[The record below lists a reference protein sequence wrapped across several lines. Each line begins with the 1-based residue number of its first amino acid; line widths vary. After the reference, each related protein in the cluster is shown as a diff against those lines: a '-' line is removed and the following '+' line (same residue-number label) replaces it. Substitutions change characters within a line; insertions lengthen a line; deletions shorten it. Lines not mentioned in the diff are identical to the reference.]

1 MIKLYGEI
9 THLVKCLN
17 EYTKAYDEG
26 NPLISDKEWD
36 DLYFRLKEL
45 EDKTGLVLSN
55 SPTQTI
61 SYEVVN
67 ELEKKT
73 HDHKM
78 LSLEKTKSAID
89 VVRFGQGAEML
100 AMCKMDGLT
109 CSLTYEDGELISA
122 ETRGNGLV
130 GENILHNVKVL
141 PSVPKTIPYREKLTI
156 DGEIICTYKDFEAFK
171 DQYAHPRNFAA
182 GSIRLLDSEECSRR
196 KLTFV
201 AWDVIGDFYDTDEN
215 PINYLAEKLR
225 NLRYMSFTTVPAIRT
240 PPLLKEEYVEA
251 FIKDIKWMAEECSY
265 PIDGAVFK
273 FNDCEYGMSL
283 GETEHHFKNA
293 LAYKFYDDVFLTSL
307 LDIEWTM
314 GRTGT
319 LTPVAIFT
327 PVNIDGTEVNRAS
340 LHNISIMIKTL
351 HGKPFYGQKLE
362 VYKANMIIPQIS
374 NSGTVDD
381 AENPCNI
388 NYFTIPKFCPVCG
401 ELTEQKSEC
410 SCTVLV
416 CSNSNCPGKFINRL
430 DHFCGKKGLDIK
442 GISKATLEKLLDWGW
457 VETYTDMFELTTH
470 RSEWIKKPGFGVRSV
485 DKILSA
491 IEESRNCEL
500 HQFIAALGIPLI
512 GTTAAKDLANHF
524 KTWDN
529 FISAVENKYAFYEL
543 PNFGA
548 EMHSS
553 ISKFNYTE
561 VKLMVE
567 HYINFNAAI
576 EIQEEANTN
585 ISGKT
590 FVITGKLNRFKN
602 RDEIKNKIE
611 ALGGKVTGSVS
622 KNTDYLINNDLTSDS
637 SKNKSAKNLNI
648 PIISEENFLEI
659 FEIKI

>member
-1 MIKLYGEI
+1 MIQLLGEI
-9 THLVKCLN
+9 IHLVKCLN

-45 EDKTGLVLSN
+45 EDKTGLILSN

-61 SYEVVN
+61 NYEVVN

-78 LSLEKTKSAID
+78 LSLEKTKSTID
-89 VVRFGQGAEML
+89 VVRFGQGTEML
-100 AMCKMDGLT
+100 AMCKLDGLT
-109 CSLTYEDGELISA
+109 CSLTYQNGKLVSA

-130 GENILHNVKVL
+130 GENILHNIKVL

-156 DGEIICTYKDFEAFK
+156 DGEIICTYKDFEEFK
-171 DQYAHPRNFAA
+171 GQYAHPRNFAS
-182 GSIRLLDSEECSRR
+182 GSIRLLDAEECARR

-201 AWDVIGDFYDTDEN
+201 AWDVIGDFYDIDGN
-215 PINYLAEKLR
+215 PIDYLAEKLR
-225 NLRYMSFTTVPAIRT
+225 NLRYMSFTVVPFIRT
-240 PPLLKEEYVEA
+240 PPLLKEEHVEA
-251 FIKDIKWMAEECSY
+251 FIKDIQWMAEECSY

-273 FNDCEYGMSL
+273 FNDCEYGKSL

-327 PVNIDGTEVNRAS
+327 PINIDGTEVNRAS
-340 LHNISIMIKTL
+340 LHNISIMEKTL

-374 NSGTVDD
+374 NSGTVNDMED
-381 AENPCNI
+381 LRYI
-388 NYFTIPKFCPVCG
+388 DYFTIPKFCPVCG
-401 ELTEQKSEC
+401 EATEQKSEC

-416 CSNSNCPGKFINRL
+416 CSNPNCPGKFINKL
-430 DHFCGKKGLDIK
+430 DHFCGKKGLDMK

-457 VETYTDMFELTTH
+457 IETYVDIFNLSEH
-470 RSEWIKKPGFGVRSV
+470 RSEWIKKSGFGVRSV
-485 DKILSA
+485 DKALSA
-491 IEESRNCEL
+491 IEEGRTCEL
-500 HQFIAALGIPLI
+500 HQFIASLGIPLI
-512 GTTAAKDLANHF
+512 GTTASKDLANHF

-529 FISAVENKYAFYEL
+529 FIKAVENKYAFYEL
-543 PNFGA
+543 PNFGG

-553 ISKFNYTE
+553 ISKFNYDE
-561 VKLMVE
+561 AKFIAS
-567 HYINFNAAI
+567 HYINFVESETPEN
-576 EIQEEANTN
+576 ANTN
-585 ISGKT
+585 LDGKV
-590 FVITGKLNRFKN
+590 FVVTGKVNRFKN
-602 RDEIKNKIE
+602 RDELKSKIE

-622 KNTDYLINNDLTSDS
+622 KNTHYLINNDVNSTS
-637 SKNKSAKNLNI
+637 SKNNTAKSLNI
-648 PIISEENFLEI
+648 PILSEDDFIEMFGI
-659 FEIKI
+659 

>member
-1 MIKLYGEI
+1 MIQLLEEI

-45 EDKTGLVLSN
+45 EDKTGLILSN

-61 SYEVVN
+61 NYEVVN

-78 LSLEKTKSAID
+78 LSLEKTKIAED
-89 VVRFGQGAEML
+89 VIRFGHGEEML

-109 CSLTYEDGELISA
+109 CSLTYEAGKLVSA

-130 GENILHNVKVL
+130 GENILHNVRVL
-141 PSVPKTIPYREKLTI
+141 PSIPKTIPYCEKLTI
-156 DGEIICTYKDFEAFK
+156 DGEIICTYKDFEEFQ
-171 DQYAHPRNFAA
+171 DLYAHPRNFAS
-182 GSIRLLDSEECSRR
+182 GSIRLLDSKECFHR

-201 AWDVIGDFYDTDEN
+201 AWDVIGDFYDIDGN

-225 NLRYMSFTTVPAIRT
+225 NLRYMAFTVVPFIRT
-240 PPLLKEEYVEA
+240 PPLLKVEHVEA
-251 FIKDIKWMAEECSY
+251 FIKDIQWMAEECSY

-273 FNDCEYGMSL
+273 FNDCEYGRSL

-327 PVNIDGTEVNRAS
+327 PINIDGTEVNRAS
-340 LHNISIMIKTL
+340 LHNISIMGKTL

-374 NSGTVDD
+374 NSGTVNDMED
-381 AENPCNI
+381 PRYI
-388 NYFTIPKFCPVCG
+388 DYFTIPKICPVCG

-416 CSNSNCPGKFINRL
+416 CSNPNCPGKFINKL
-430 DHFCGKKGLDIK
+430 DHFCGKKGLDMK

-457 VETYTDMFELTTH
+457 IETYVDIFNL
-470 RSEWIKKPGFGVRSV
+470 SEHKSDWVKKSGFGVRSV
-485 DKILSA
+485 EKILSA
-491 IEESRNCEL
+491 IEEGKTCEL
-500 HQFIAALGIPLI
+500 HQFIASLGIPLI
-512 GTTAAKDLANHF
+512 GTTASKDLANHF

-529 FISAVENKYAFYEL
+529 FIKAVENKYAFYEL

-553 ISKFNYTE
+553 ISKFNYDE
-561 VKLMVE
+561 AKFIAS
-567 HYINFNAAI
+567 HYINFVESETA
-576 EIQEEANTN
+576 ETANSN
-585 ISGKT
+585 LEGKV
-590 FVITGKLNRFKN
+590 FVVTGKVNRFKN
-602 RDEIKNKIE
+602 RDELKSKIE

-622 KNTDYLINNDLTSDS
+622 KNTHYLINNDVNSTS
-637 SKNKSAKNLNI
+637 SKNNTAKSLNI
-648 PIISEENFLEI
+648 PILSEDDFIEMFGI
-659 FEIKI
+659 